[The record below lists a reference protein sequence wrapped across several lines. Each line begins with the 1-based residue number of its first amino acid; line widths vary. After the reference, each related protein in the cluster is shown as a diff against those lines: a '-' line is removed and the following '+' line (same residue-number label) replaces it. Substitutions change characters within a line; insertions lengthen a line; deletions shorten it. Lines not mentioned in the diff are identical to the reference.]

1 MAKMKELFKKLA
13 RLLFGPYAIYHIHSC
28 SPQCG
33 PEAAPDSARFHF
45 VELEK
50 SLIESSSDRLIREQ
64 LAYHG
69 SEVHSYGCLDGSEIV
84 AVCYFW
90 HGTAYAKRNFWPLAE
105 REAKLVQIVTKPQ
118 MRGRGIASGLILFGS
133 EEMFRQGFTRLYA
146 RIWHS
151 NASSLK
157 SFEKAGWIRVATVIE
172 VFPLQAKRAWRITF
186 YRGRIGAI
194 GLRQPPAPSV

>member
-1 MAKMKELFKKLA
+1 MKELLKKLA
-13 RLLFGPYAIYHIHSC
+13 RLLFGPYAIYHIHSS

-33 PEAAPDSARFHF
+33 ARAAPDSARFRF

-50 SLIESSSDRLIREQ
+50 SRIESSADRLIREQ

-69 SEVHSYGCLDGSEIV
+69 SGAHAYGCLDGSEIV

-105 REAKLVQIVTKPQ
+105 REAKLVQIVTTPQ
-118 MRGRGIASGLILFGS
+118 MRGRGIASGLILFAS
-133 EEMFRQGFTRLYA
+133 DAMFRQGFRRLYA

-151 NASSLK
+151 NTSSLK
-157 SFEKAGWIRVATVIE
+157 SFEKAGWIRIATVIE

-186 YRGRIGAI
+186 HRGRIGASI
-194 GLRQPPAPSV
+194 APQPAA